1 MFVPYTPE
9 SQLAKKLRQNE
20 EVLAKITKSKLKIVE
35 RTGMKLQDVLTKSN
49 PWKGHDC
56 SRMNCLLCYT
66 KMATDKNKTR
76 TATKETWFMRLDA

>member
-49 PWKGHDC
+49 PWRDMIVVVRTVYC
-56 SRMNCLLCYT
+56 
-66 KMATDKNKTR
+66 ATQKWQQIRIKPGLPQ
-76 TATKETWFMRLDA
+76 KKLGL